1 MIYLGYGKYDFDK
14 DEIKYAQRRDNRD
27 IEKKLSIILFNNY
40 TSTEV
45 TIDDAYNY
53 VMGN

>member
-14 DEIKYAQRRDNRD
+14 DEIKYSQIRDNRH
-27 IEKKLSIILFNNY
+27 IEKNFLLFNNY
-40 TSTEV
+40 TSIDV

-53 VMGN
+53 VIGN